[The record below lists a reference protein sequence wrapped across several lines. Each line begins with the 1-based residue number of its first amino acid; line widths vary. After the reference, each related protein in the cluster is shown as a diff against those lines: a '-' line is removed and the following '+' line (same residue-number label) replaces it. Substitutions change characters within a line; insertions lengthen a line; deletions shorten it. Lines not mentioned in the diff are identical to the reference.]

1 MPNCKICGKPV
12 QSAPVHHPE
21 CWEKEVEAM
30 AEIFCDNYCR
40 HPLEHTNEDELQEQH
55 CGCCP
60 LIKVLNL
67 GL

>member
-1 MPNCKICGKPV
+1 MATCKFCGKPV
-12 QSAPVHHPE
+12 MTASVHHSE

-40 HPLEHTNEDELQEQH
+40 FPLMYHDQEKMQEQH
-55 CGCCP
+55 CDNCP

>member
-1 MPNCKICGKPV
+1 MANCKICGKPV

-21 CWEKEVEAM
+21 CWMGEVEAM

-40 HPLEHTNEDELQEQH
+40 FPHIYHDKEKLQEQH
-55 CGCCP
+55 CDCCP